1 MKRASLYLL
10 KKNIVLYSLSV
21 GDSSWKASKPFY
33 KLSVDYNEELVDAIR
48 YVLLNSKENVVFD
61 KEYSPVKALKGSTRL
76 TFGKL
81 QGADSKLISL
91 SQENNK
97 IIFSPNK
104 IIGANKGF
112 TPLEEKSIYV
122 NAPGSKE
129 EIIEALKKAVLLCE

>member
-33 KLSVDYNEELVDAIR
+33 KLPVSYDSELVNAIKD
-48 YVLLNSKENVVFD
+48 VLLHSKENVVF
-61 KEYSPVKALKGSTRL
+61 EENYSPVKTLKESVGL
-76 TFGKL
+76 TFSKL
-81 QGADSKLISL
+81 QGIDSKLISL
-91 SQENNK
+91 SQENNR

-112 TPLEEKSIYV
+112 SPLDEKLISI
-122 NAPGSKE
+122 AESCSDE
-129 EIIEALKKAVLLCE
+129 EILQTLKEVISLCE